1 MKERSSPLE
10 IERGTDRLIVE
21 QKLVTKLSKNQKQS
35 SRNKLDLFLKRSQQP
50 YFKQAFMTK
59 SNFFCF
65 TTKQKFPLVAVNKA
79 LLYQLE
85 SNLQPRH
92 YAALVLGFPILI
104 CSMVSSEPV
113 LAGSEFIALMIMMF
127 DRQLSGLVEWLNGQM
142 GIWQVITVISIATI
156 LLTQWINPVNA
167 IPSLT
172 DPPQLDVPDFTL
184 LSIKLAIISLNLLLI
199 AVIFFA
205 WRLGAKLLAKKDQ

>member
-1 MKERSSPLE
+1 
-10 IERGTDRLIVE
+10 
-21 QKLVTKLSKNQKQS
+21 
-35 SRNKLDLFLKRSQQP
+35 
-50 YFKQAFMTK
+50 MTK

-85 SNLQPRH
+85 SNLKPRH

-127 DRQLSGLVEWLNGQM
+127 DRQLNGLVEWLNGQ
-142 GIWQVITVISIATI
+142 IKVWQVITVISIATI
-156 LLTQWINPVNA
+156 LLAQLINPVNA
-167 IPSLT
+167 IPST
-172 DPPQLDVPDFTL
+172 TWSQQSQPDFAQV
-184 LSIKLAIISLNLLLI
+184 SIKLVIISLNLLLM

-205 WRLGAKLLAKKDQ
+205 PRLGAKLLAKKGQ